1 MMITK
6 LHLPR
11 RTFLRGMGATL
22 ALPLLDAMVPAL
34 SATAATAA
42 NPVRRLGFIY
52 IPHGA
57 VMQKWT
63 PGEEGRI
70 TELSPTL
77 RALEGFQDQMIVPTN
92 LEHRNAQ
99 GNGTDGNAEHTRS
112 NAAWLSAAR
121 PKMTEGA
128 DVRLA
133 TTVDQIAA
141 QELCKD
147 TRLPSLELTVE
158 PNFLVGNCDN
168 GYNCVYVNSMSWR
181 TPTVP
186 LPMEGN
192 PRLVFERLFGD
203 GGSPGERL
211 TQMHAD
217 TSILDSVVQD
227 MKRLQ
232 RSLGATDRVKVVE
245 YTDAIRE
252 VERRIQKT
260 EQQATTELMLPTRP
274 IGIPENFEDHVKLLF
289 DLQVL
294 AYQADITR
302 VFTFMMGR
310 EQSQRTFP
318 QIGINEGHHGV
329 SHHQGNAQ
337 KIAMIEKINVY
348 HLTLFRYFLEK
359 MRATPDGDGNLLD
372 HSMLLYGSGMSD
384 GNMHNHV
391 NLPLVVVGGGAGR
404 LKGGHHIKYP
414 EPVPMANL
422 LVGLLDKAGVH
433 LDKFGDSTDR
443 INLEPLSL
451 TTGV

>member
-1 MMITK
+1 MIITK
-6 LHLPR
+6 LYLPR
-11 RTFLRGMGATL
+11 RTFLRGLGATL

-34 SATAATAA
+34 SAAARTVA

-57 VMQKWT
+57 VMPKWT
-63 PGEEGRI
+63 PAGEGRI
-70 TELSPTL
+70 TELSPIL
-77 RALEGFQDQMIVPTN
+77 RVLEGFQDQMIVPTN

-99 GNGTDGNAEHTRS
+99 GNGMDGNAEHTRS
-112 NAAWLSAAR
+112 NAAWLSGAR

-128 DVRLA
+128 DVVLA
-133 TTVDQIAA
+133 TTADQIAA

-158 PNFLVGNCDN
+158 PTFLVGNCDN
-168 GYNCVYVNSMSWR
+168 GYNCVYVNCMSWR

-186 LPMEGN
+186 LPMEVN

-203 GGSPGERL
+203 GGSAAEVRAQL
-211 TQMHAD
+211 HAD
-217 TSILDSVVQD
+217 TSILDSVLQD
-227 MKRLQ
+227 MKRLEK
-232 RSLGATDRVKVVE
+232 SLGASDRVKVVE

-252 VERRIQKT
+252 VERRIQKA
-260 EQQATTELMLPTRP
+260 ERQAATELSLPGRP
-274 IGIPENFEDHVKLLF
+274 IGIPESFEEHAKLMF

-302 VFTFMMGR
+302 VFTFMLGR
-310 EQSQRTFP
+310 EQSMRTFP
-318 QIGINEGHHGV
+318 QIGVNEGHHGV
-329 SHHQGNAQ
+329 SHHQDNPQ
-337 KIAMIEKINVY
+337 KIGMIEKINAY

-384 GNMHNHV
+384 GNLHNHV
-391 NLPLVVVGGGAGR
+391 NLPLVLVGGGSGR
-404 LKGGHHIKYP
+404 LKGGYHIKYP

-433 LDKFGDSTDR
+433 LDKFADSTQPID
-443 INLEPLSL
+443 LEPLSL
-451 TTGV
+451 TSSV